1 MNNPFLEIAELQFLQ
16 GDDAAALRTV
26 RMGLALSPDHAG
38 LLEIAA
44 TCAGRQGDDAYAAD
58 CWQAL
63 FVADPS
69 AIHALNSLA
78 LARERLGQAA
88 AAEVAYRQALE
99 LLPDDANLHA
109 NLGLLLEKS
118 GRLDA
123 AETHQRRAVALAPDS
138 AEIHS
143 NLAALLARTGRE
155 TEAESLYR
163 MAIRLDPAFA
173 TAHSN
178 LGVLLVDTGREAE
191 AEASFREALRLQPD
205 YLQGRM
211 NLAQLLLMQGRLAE
225 GWPLYESRQQVY
237 VEAGSGPAVH
247 LPPCPQWQG
256 EPLAGKSIVVLP
268 EQGMGDE
275 IQFVRYLAWLKAQG
289 PARLTLVCRAAQ
301 KALLQT
307 LAGPDVVLELAEAAP
322 CLAEHDY
329 WVFLLSLPLHA
340 GTTLATIP
348 ATTPYLFADPQRHER
363 FAPLLAG
370 EGLRVGVVWRGNPL
384 HSNDADRSLPGL
396 ETLAPLWA
404 IAGVRFFS
412 LQKSPLEL
420 PPLPAGQPLVDLGP
434 QLGDFA
440 DTAAA
445 LVGLDLLV
453 TVDTSV
459 AHLAGALGVPCWVLL
474 PAYKSDWRWQKG
486 QSDSPWYPSLRLFWQ
501 TQRGDWAGPV
511 AEVAAA
517 VQDFLREGQVA

>member
-1 MNNPFLEIAELQFLQ
+1 MNNPFLEIAELQLLQ
-16 GDDAAALRTV
+16 GDDAAALRTA
-26 RMGLALSPDHAG
+26 RMGLALAPAHPE

-44 TCAGRQGDDAYAAD
+44 TCAGRLGDDASAAEY
-58 CWQAL
+58 WQAL
-63 FVADPS
+63 FTADPA

-78 LARERLGQAA
+78 LAHERLGQPA
-88 AAEVAYRQALE
+88 AAEAAYRQALD

-118 GRLDA
+118 GRLTE
-123 AETHQRRAVALAPDS
+123 AESHQRRALALSPAS

-155 TEAESLYR
+155 AEAENLYR
-163 MAIRLDPAFA
+163 SAIQLDPGFA
-173 TAHSN
+173 TAYSN
-178 LGVLLVDTGREAE
+178 LGVLLVDVGREAE
-191 AEASFREALRLQPD
+191 AEESFRAALRLQPD
-205 YLQGRM
+205 YLQGQT
-211 NLAQLLLMQGRLAE
+211 NLAQLLLLQGRLEE
-225 GWPLYESRQQVY
+225 GWPYYESRQQAY
-237 VEAGSGPAVH
+237 IAPGSGPNR
-247 LPPCPQWQG
+247 LSPTCPQWQG
-256 EPLAGKSIVVLP
+256 EPLAGKAIVVLP
-268 EQGMGDE
+268 EQGLGDE
-275 IQFVRYLAWLKAQG
+275 IQFVRYIAWLKAQG

-307 LAGPDVVLELAEAAP
+307 LAGPDVVLELGEAAP
-322 CLAEHDY
+322 CLGEHDY
-329 WVFLLSLPLHA
+329 WVFLLSLPLFA

-370 EGLRVGVVWRGNPL
+370 DGLRVGVVWRGNPL

-412 LQKSPLEL
+412 LQKSPLAL
-420 PPLPAGQPLVDLGP
+420 PPFPADQPLLDLGP

-445 LVGLDLLV
+445 LAGLDLLV
-453 TVDTSV
+453 TVDTSA

-486 QSDSPWYPSLRLFWQ
+486 RRDSPWYPSLRLFWQ
-501 TQRGDWAGPV
+501 MQRGDWASPV

-517 VQDFLREGQVA
+517 LQDFLRARQIA